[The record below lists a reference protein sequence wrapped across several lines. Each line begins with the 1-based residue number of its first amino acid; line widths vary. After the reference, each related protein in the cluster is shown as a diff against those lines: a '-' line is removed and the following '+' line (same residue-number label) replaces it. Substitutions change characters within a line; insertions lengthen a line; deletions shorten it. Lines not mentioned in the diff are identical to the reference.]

1 MNEHDFLQ
9 ALTDIDDDLIEDAG
23 HRRHPFLWLRL
34 GAVAAA
40 LVLLAVGAAL
50 FPWGGSQIPV
60 VGEDPDSSLTDNTDD
75 ETGDPTAG
83 TEATN
88 ATTTG
93 TLTIPDASMH
103 DTTGTQTIPD
113 ASMHDATGT
122 TVGATEAGTTSKK
135 GTLAQKKTT
144 AKKWTDSPP
153 AATTTTKGE
162 VAIIL
167 KWEDKT
173 LTQKFPEAEWN
184 NATYAI
190 SSNAVNKEQAK
201 EKLATITVTGQ
212 DVYTDKIYTHSVTLY
227 ALDGINP
234 ACAVAVQYAGDDTLY
249 PARNFRYVPKTLGQF
264 IDDLSLRE
272 NLSVGEVYYTY
283 TDEEGN
289 RHETVYEHLA
299 TDTVWEMLL
308 DDTSLKNVY
317 DQQIPYYHDIGISV
331 HVPVVGQRNVS
342 LALTEDGHIIT
353 NILDTGKA
361 FYIGQDKVQ
370 TFIAYVTEHC
380 ALKWEH
386 VYERTL
392 ATTAG
397 DGGDADGETVTATTS
412 KASKKPE

>member
-23 HRRHPFLWLRL
+23 HRRRPVLWLRF

-50 FPWGGSQIPV
+50 FPWNGSEIPV
-60 VGEDPDSSLTDNTDD
+60 VGENPDSSLTDDTSG
-75 ETGDPTAG
+75 ETGDTAAG

-88 ATTTG
+88 ATTAD
-93 TLTIPDASMH
+93 TLAVPN
-103 DTTGTQTIPD
+103 

-135 GTLAQKKTT
+135 GTLATQKKTT
-144 AKKWTDSPP
+144 VKNGLTPTL
-153 AATTTTKGE
+153 AATTTTQGE

-234 ACAVAVQYAGDDTLY
+234 ICAVAVQYAGDDTLY

-264 IDDLSLRE
+264 IDDLSLRK

-289 RHETVYEHLA
+289 LHETVYEHLA

-308 DDTSLKNVY
+308 NDTSLKNVY
-317 DQQIPYYHDIGISV
+317 DQQIPYYHDMGISV
-331 HVPVVGQRNVS
+331 NVPVVGQRNVS

-370 TFIAYVTEHC
+370 AFIAYVTEHC

-386 VYERTL
+386 VYERTP
-392 ATTAG
+392 ATTVGEG
-397 DGGDADGETVTATTS
+397 DTAVSEGRTVTST
-412 KASKKPE
+412 KPSKKPE

>member
-23 HRRHPFLWLRL
+23 HRRRPVLWLRF

-50 FPWGGSQIPV
+50 FPWGGSEIPV
-60 VGEDPDSSLTDNTDD
+60 VGENPDSSLTDDTSG
-75 ETGDPTAG
+75 ETGDTVAG

-88 ATTTG
+88 ATTAD
-93 TLTIPDASMH
+93 TLAVPN
-103 DTTGTQTIPD
+103 

-135 GTLAQKKTT
+135 GTLATQKKTT
-144 AKKWTDSPP
+144 VKNGLTPTL

-234 ACAVAVQYAGDDTLY
+234 TCAVAVQYAGDDTLY

-272 NLSVGEVYYTY
+272 NLSIGEVYYTY

-361 FYIGQDKVQ
+361 FYVGQDKVQ
-370 TFIAYVTEHC
+370 AFIAYVTEHC